1 MHLYSIFSQL
11 NFYVPYSFHACFP
24 DFFLWN
30 KVLANGRNVYC
41 KHCGIYI
48 KNNAYYIN
56 ICTDE
61 TKSLNPCTHNQWKNS
76 CLSILLFRCIKN
88 VTHKLRTMLIR
99 ESINYNHEI
108 CNQTINILQISINR
122 KWGLTIDA
130 IDFLQPP

>member
-1 MHLYSIFSQL
+1 MHSYSIFSQL
-11 NFYVPYSFHACFP
+11 KFYVLYCFHVFLI
-24 DFFLWN
+24 FFCN
-30 KVLANGRNVYC
+30 KVLANDRNVYC

-88 VTHKLRTMLIR
+88 VTHLRTMLIR

>member
-1 MHLYSIFSQL
+1 MHSYSIFSQL
-11 NFYVPYSFHACFP
+11 KFYVLYCFHVFLI
-24 DFFLWN
+24 FFCN
-30 KVLANGRNVYC
+30 KVLANDRNVYC

-88 VTHKLRTMLIR
+88 VTHFRTMLIR

>member
-11 NFYVPYSFHACFP
+11 KFYVLYCFHV
-24 DFFLWN
+24 FLILFCN
-30 KVLANGRNVYC
+30 KVLANDRNVYC

-76 CLSILLFRCIKN
+76 CLSILLFRGIKN
-88 VTHKLRTMLIR
+88 VTHLRTMLIR

>member
-1 MHLYSIFSQL
+1 MHLYSIFSKL
-11 NFYVPYSFHACFP
+11 KFYVIYCFHVFLI
-24 DFFLWN
+24 FFCN
-30 KVLANGRNVYC
+30 KVLANDRNVYC

-61 TKSLNPCTHNQWKNS
+61 TKSLNPCTHKQWKNS